1 MPLSP
6 FQCFFLIS
14 LGHMRRSSMKEK
26 KKSVNITLDASLIDL
41 LKERA
46 ALSDRSFSSYINL
59 LLRKYLSRFLPS
71 SDQD

>member
-1 MPLSP
+1 
-6 FQCFFLIS
+6 
-14 LGHMRRSSMKEK
+14 MKEK